1 MDWIEQVKQIE
12 GEPVKTEGYYIVRAI
27 LEQTTNDE
35 FIVED
40 ENGEEKLIK
49 GDDGAVVLL
58 EGKTTRVLIWECPDS
73 KADFV
78 EAINKWTWNCAE
90 NSDDGDNDPI
100 KYDELDEDYIGEPA
114 GSLFLRDEEGTIYTD
129 FDIDFDVENS
139 EDIAMASY
147 YGPYEIHLFFD
158 KKKVL
163 FELDDNDKWQVKID
177 SKVIAKNIEVSELK
191 TAIEEILL

>member
-1 MDWIEQVKQIE
+1 MMDANLLPYWGIHPKMKVLKHASNLQEQ
-12 GEPVKTEGYYIVRAI
+12 Y
-27 LEQTTNDE
+27 N
-35 FIVED
+35 
-40 ENGEEKLIK
+40 
-49 GDDGAVVLL
+49 
-58 EGKTTRVLIWECPDS
+58 
-73 KADFV
+73 
-78 EAINKWTWNCAE
+78 
-90 NSDDGDNDPI
+90 
-100 KYDELDEDYIGEPA
+100 EDYIGEPA

-129 FDIDFDVENS
+129 FNVNFDVENS

-163 FELDDNDKWQVKID
+163 FELGDDKWQVKID